1 MLAVLAVVFPV
12 ILDVF
17 LSACTGRER
26 LTGRVGGAGLT
37 GTLRGTNGYGGRL
50 TGRVGG

>member
-12 ILDVF
+12 TLDVF

-26 LTGRVGGAGLT
+26 LTGRVGGRAH
-37 GTLRGTNGYGGRL
+37 GYVKGD
-50 TGRVGG
+50 

>member
-12 ILDVF
+12 TLDVF

-26 LTGRVGGAGLT
+26 LTGRVGGGRAH
-37 GTLRGTNGYGGRL
+37 GYVKGD
-50 TGRVGG
+50 